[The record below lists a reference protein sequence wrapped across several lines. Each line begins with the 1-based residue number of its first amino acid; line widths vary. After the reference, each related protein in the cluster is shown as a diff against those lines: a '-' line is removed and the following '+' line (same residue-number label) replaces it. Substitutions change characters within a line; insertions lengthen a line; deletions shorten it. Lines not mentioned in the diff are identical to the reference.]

1 MRAGRARGWLP
12 RSAVPNHHLLVQRA
26 ERLVDPRARPHVEE
40 WRALQGQE
48 LPPITLLRL
57 LLALAGSR
65 RLLVSADAALVIDGG
80 VLDVAVVVP
89 ARMAGRP
96 AAGEIAPP
104 RLACD
109 ILGAAGV
116 PDVRVEGHTLGEPLS
131 VDDAPSHA
139 LLLGAPGP
147 LSPDRQLIVE
157 RARPGGPTE
166 TMF

>member
-65 RLLVSADAALVIDGG
+65 RLLMSANAVLVIDGR
-80 VLDVAVVVP
+80 VLDVAVELPEVLRIEHRHGHRRPLFSVLLVHELEHEVVVGVGGGGGIGTPP
-89 ARMAGRP
+89 A
-96 AAGEIAPP
+96 ENL
-104 RLACD
+104 LA
-109 ILGAAGV
+109 V
-116 PDVRVEGHTLGEPLS
+116 PVEDT
-131 VDDAPSHA
+131 
-139 LLLGAPGP
+139 
-147 LSPDRQLIVE
+147 
-157 RARPGGPTE
+157 
-166 TMF
+166 